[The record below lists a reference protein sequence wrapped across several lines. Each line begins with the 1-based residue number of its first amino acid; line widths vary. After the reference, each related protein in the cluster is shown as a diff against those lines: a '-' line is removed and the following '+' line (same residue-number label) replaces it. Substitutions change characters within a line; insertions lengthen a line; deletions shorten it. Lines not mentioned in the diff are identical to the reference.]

1 MGGQKKKKKVDK
13 LDHLNN
19 RNRKTFFH
27 FNLIQEILYVLYR
40 QRSIFQCHVFIKE
53 SLQKQLMGSS
63 IILFN

>member
-53 SLQKQLMGSS
+53 SL
-63 IILFN
+63 